1 MAIGDEFMSAN
12 VEAYDWITLADE
24 SKIPLSILERTLN
37 KYSYAIENAATEELK
52 NEIYSPE
59 DKEVL
64 NKVFGII
71 QNRSQRLM
79 SFAYSVKD
87 EIKVKQDIRIK

>member
-1 MAIGDEFMSAN
+1 M
-12 VEAYDWITLADE
+12 
-24 SKIPLSILERTLN
+24 SILEGTLN

-71 QNRSQRLM
+71 QNRSQRLK

-87 EIKVKQDIRIK
+87 EIKDLQSINMDSR